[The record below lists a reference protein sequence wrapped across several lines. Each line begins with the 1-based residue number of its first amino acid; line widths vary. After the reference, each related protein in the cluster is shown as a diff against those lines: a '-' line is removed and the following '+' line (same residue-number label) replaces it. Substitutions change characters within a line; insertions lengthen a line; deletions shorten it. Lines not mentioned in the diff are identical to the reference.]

1 LPRPWTGSWTGA
13 SDNPRTA
20 SAASAMTC
28 AICAASAHGC
38 KWPGF
43 LETAGQRFESA
54 HRSLEV
60 FTFGE
65 ALFAFWTQPVAV
77 SVVGRDQGG
86 CVPAFPR
93 KRPAQLR
100 MESSTCGQAVLYVW
114 AGPNR
119 SASAL
124 VKTKRADLSQ
134 VREGKYRS
142 RFLWLFLILE
152 KGATRRAASPAGP
165 LVPRPDG
172 A

>member
-1 LPRPWTGSWTGA
+1 LVR
-13 SDNPRTA
+13 
-20 SAASAMTC
+20 
-28 AICAASAHGC
+28 
-38 KWPGF
+38 
-43 LETAGQRFESA
+43 
-54 HRSLEV
+54 
-60 FTFGE
+60 

-114 AGPNR
+114 SGPNR

-124 VKTKRADLSQ
+124 VKTKREDLSQ

-142 RFLWLFLILE
+142 RFLWLFLFLE
-152 KGATRRAASPAGP
+152 KGPTRRAASSCWAYLS
-165 LVPRPDG
+165 LVRMG
-172 A
+172 RNV